1 MAVMFDCSSD
11 MALFRKPYTTT
22 SSVSFA
28 FPPPSAIAGL
38 VSAIVGLDNG
48 ASGNASHA
56 DYWKELAGTRVAV
69 ALLRQTRW
77 LRAAVNFWNVKN
89 PQTTPHIQVKHQFVA
104 SPRYRVYVSG
114 GIEDRLK
121 HYLEEGRFVYTPY
134 LGVAYALA
142 QIDYIGACDPQ
153 PMGEGEV
160 RVDTV
165 VPWAGE
171 GMELNLAESGGIFS
185 ERVPFRLTTERA
197 LAESVKVVYSAD
209 VNRPLCVRKRGE
221 LHVTRC
227 AARGVEDIVAWFPEC

>member
-38 VSAIVGLDNG
+38 ISAIIGLDNG
-48 ASGNASHA
+48 ASGDASHA
-56 DYWKELAGTRVAV
+56 FYWRELAGTRVAV

-89 PQTTPHIQVKHQFVA
+89 PQTTPHIQIKHQFVA

-114 GIEDRLK
+114 GVEARLRGHLDR
-121 HYLEEGRFVYTPY
+121 GSFIYTPC

-153 PMGEGEV
+153 PIGEGEV
-160 RVDTV
+160 RINTV
-165 VPWAGE
+165 VPWVGE
-171 GMELNLAESGGIFS
+171 GMDLNLAESGGIFS

-227 AARGVEDIVAWFPEC
+227 AARGVEDVVAWFPEW

>member
-38 VSAIVGLDNG
+38 ISAIVGLDNG

-56 DYWKELAGTRVAV
+56 YYWRELTGTRVAV

-77 LRAAVNFWNVKN
+77 LRAAVNLK
-89 PQTTPHIQVKHQFVA
+89 TPEDESRAPIKHQFVS

-114 GIEDRLK
+114 GVEAHLRG
-121 HYLEEGRFVYTPY
+121 HLERGSFIYTPC

-142 QIDYIGACDPQ
+142 QIDYIGFCDPR
-153 PMGEGEV
+153 PVEEGEV

-165 VPWAGE
+165 VPWTEE

-197 LAESVKVVYSAD
+197 LTESIKVVYSAD
-209 VNRPLCVRKRGE
+209 VKRPLCVRKRGE

-227 AARGVEDIVAWFPEC
+227 AARDVEDVVAWFPEW

>member
-38 VSAIVGLDNG
+38 ISAIIGLDNG
-48 ASGNASHA
+48 ASEDASHA
-56 DYWKELAGTRVAV
+56 DYWRKLAGTRVAV
-69 ALLRQTRW
+69 ALLAPIQW
-77 LRAAVNFWNVKN
+77 LRAAVNLK
-89 PQTTPHIQVKHQFVA
+89 TPEDESRAPIKHQFVS

-114 GIEDRLK
+114 GVEARLRG
-121 HYLEEGRFVYTPY
+121 HLENGSFIYTPC

-142 QIDYIGACDPQ
+142 QIDYIGFCDPR
-153 PMGEGEV
+153 PVEKGEV

-165 VPWAGE
+165 IPWTEE
-171 GMELNLAESGGIFS
+171 GMELNLAESGGVFS

-197 LAESVKVVYSAD
+197 LAESIKVVYSAD
-209 VNRPLCVRKRGE
+209 VKRPLCVRKRGE
-221 LHVTRC
+221 LYVTRC
-227 AARGVEDIVAWFPEC
+227 AARDVEDVVAWFPEW

>member
-56 DYWKELAGTRVAV
+56 DYWRGLTGTRVAV

-77 LRAAVNFWNVKN
+77 LRAAINFWNVKN
-89 PQTTPHIQVKHQFVA
+89 PQKIPHIQVKHQFVA

-114 GIEDRLK
+114 GIEARLRE
-121 HYLEEGRFVYTPY
+121 HLERGTFIYTPC
-134 LGVAYALA
+134 LGVAYAIA
-142 QIDYIGACDPQ
+142 QIDYIGFCDPQ
-153 PMGEGEV
+153 PIEDEEV
-160 RVDTV
+160 RVNTV
-165 VPWAGE
+165 IPWADE
-171 GMELNLAESGGIFS
+171 GMELNLAESGGVFS

-197 LAESVKVVYSAD
+197 LAESVKVVYAAD
-209 VNRPLCVRKRGE
+209 AARPLCLRRRGG
-221 LHVTRC
+221 LDVTRC
-227 AARGVEDIVAWFPEC
+227 AARGVEDVVAWFPEW

>member
-48 ASGNASHA
+48 ASGNASYA
-56 DYWKELAGTRVAV
+56 DYWKELTGTRVAV

-89 PQTTPHIQVKHQFVA
+89 PQKTPHIQVKHQFVS

-114 GIEDRLK
+114 GIEARLCE
-121 HYLEEGRFVYTPY
+121 HLERGTFIYTPC
-134 LGVAYALA
+134 LGVAYAIA
-142 QIDYIGACDPQ
+142 QIDYIGSCDPQ
-153 PMGEGEV
+153 PIEDEEV
-160 RVDTV
+160 RVNTV
-165 VPWAGE
+165 IPWADE
-171 GMELNLAESGGIFS
+171 GMELNLAESGGVFS

-197 LAESVKVVYSAD
+197 LAESVKVVYAAD
-209 VNRPLCVRKRGE
+209 AARPLCLRRRGG
-221 LHVTRC
+221 LDVTRC
-227 AARGVEDIVAWFPEC
+227 AARGVEDVVAWFPEW

>member
-38 VSAIVGLDNG
+38 ISAIIGLDNG
-48 ASGNASHA
+48 ASGNASRA
-56 DYWKELAGTRVAV
+56 DYWGELVGTRVAV

-89 PQTTPHIQVKHQFVA
+89 PQSTPHIQVKHQFVS

-114 GIEDRLK
+114 GIEARLRG
-121 HYLEEGRFVYTPY
+121 HLERGSFIYTPC

-142 QIDYIGACDPQ
+142 QIDYIGFCDPR
-153 PMGEGEV
+153 PVEEGEV

-165 VPWAGE
+165 IPWTEE
-171 GMELNLAESGGIFS
+171 GMELNLAESGGVFS
-185 ERVPFRLTTERA
+185 ERVPFRLTAERA
-197 LAESVKVVYSAD
+197 LAESIKVVYSAD
-209 VNRPLCVRKRGE
+209 VKRPLCVRKRGE

-227 AARGVEDIVAWFPEC
+227 AARGVEDIVAWFPEW

>member
-48 ASGNASHA
+48 ASEDASHA
-56 DYWKELAGTRVAV
+56 DYWEELVGTRVAV

-77 LRAAVNFWNVKN
+77 MRAAVNFWNVKN

-104 SPRYRVYVSG
+104 SPRYRVYVAG
-114 GIEDRLK
+114 GVEARLRG
-121 HYLEEGRFVYTPY
+121 HLERRSFIYTPC

-165 VPWAGE
+165 VPWEGE
-171 GMELNLAESGGIFS
+171 GMELNLAESGGVFS

-197 LAESVKVVYSAD
+197 LAESIKVVYSAD
-209 VNRPLCVRKRGE
+209 VKRPLCVRKRGE

-227 AARGVEDIVAWFPEC
+227 AARGVEDVVAWFPEW

>member
-38 VSAIVGLDNG
+38 ISAIVGLDNG
-48 ASGNASHA
+48 ASGNASRA
-56 DYWKELAGTRVAV
+56 DYWGELAGTRVAV

-77 LRAAVNFWNVKN
+77 LRAAVNFWNVKE
-89 PQTTPHIQVKHQFVA
+89 PQKNLHIQIKHQFVS

-114 GIEDRLK
+114 GIEARLRG
-121 HYLEEGRFVYTPY
+121 YLERGSFVYTPC

-142 QIDYIGACDPQ
+142 QIDYIGFCDPR
-153 PMGEGEV
+153 PVEEGEV
-160 RVDTV
+160 RVNTV
-165 VPWAGE
+165 IPWTKE
-171 GMELNLAESGGIFS
+171 GMELNLAESGGVFS

-197 LAESVKVVYSAD
+197 LAESIKVVYAAD
-209 VNRPLCVRKRGE
+209 AARPLCLRRRGG

-227 AARGVEDIVAWFPEC
+227 AARGVEDIVAWFPEW

>member
-38 VSAIVGLDNG
+38 ISAIVGLDNG

-56 DYWKELAGTRVAV
+56 YYWRELAGTRVAV
-69 ALLRQTRW
+69 ALLAPIQW
-77 LRAAVNFWNVKN
+77 LRAAVNLK
-89 PQTTPHIQVKHQFVA
+89 TPEDESRAPIKHQFVS

-114 GIEDRLK
+114 GIEARLRG
-121 HYLEEGRFVYTPY
+121 HLERGSFIYTPC

-142 QIDYIGACDPQ
+142 QIDYIGFCDPR
-153 PMGEGEV
+153 PVEEGEV

-165 VPWAGE
+165 IPWTEE
-171 GMELNLAESGGIFS
+171 GMELNLAESGGVFS
-185 ERVPFRLTTERA
+185 ERVPFRLTAERA
-197 LAESVKVVYSAD
+197 LDESIKVVYSAD

-227 AARGVEDIVAWFPEC
+227 AARGVEDVVAWFPEW